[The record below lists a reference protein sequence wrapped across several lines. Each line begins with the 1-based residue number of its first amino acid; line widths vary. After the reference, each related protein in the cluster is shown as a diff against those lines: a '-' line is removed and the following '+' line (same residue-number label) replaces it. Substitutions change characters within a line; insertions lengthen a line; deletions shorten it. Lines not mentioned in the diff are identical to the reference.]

1 MLKLVY
7 ESKLKDKLQN
17 NFHFKLFCNLSLSLH
32 PKDLAY
38 KKLLQKGLQDSF
50 GISCKPEDLN
60 AVAEPFELK
69 QILTN

>member
-1 MLKLVY
+1 MEVNLKT
-7 ESKLKDKLQN
+7 N
-17 NFHFKLFCNLSLSLH
+17 CRITFICLH

-60 AVAEPFELK
+60 AVAEPCELK
-69 QILTN
+69 QILTT